1 MLEMREV
8 EIECCYFRWE
18 LTSQIHNLYKQRR
31 PSVGSKQ
38 KKQRLY
44 YCAVLLTHYVQGQ
57 TNDEGQKH

>member
-1 MLEMREV
+1 MIEMREV

-31 PSVGSKQ
+31 PSVGNKQ

-44 YCAVLLTHYVQGQ
+44 
-57 TNDEGQKH
+57 